1 MRTPKFLY
9 FDLGNVLLNFD
20 HRQACRQMGQV
31 AGVEADTVWD
41 VVFAGDLELRYEAGE
56 VNDREFYEIFCRQTG
71 SQPDFDALLLA
82 GSEIFTANTSMI
94 PVVAALDAA
103 RYRLG
108 ILSNTCPGH
117 WNYCSDG
124 RYGLIRQAFSV
135 YALSYE
141 LGACKPAA
149 KIFAGAARLAG
160 VPSDEIF
167 FVDDV
172 AGHVAGARAAGYDA
186 VQYTTT
192 PALVADLRARGLEFN
207 Y

>member
-1 MRTPKFLY
+1 MPIRFIY

-20 HRQACRQMGQV
+20 HHLACRQMGAV
-31 AGVEADTVWD
+31 AGVPAEKVWE
-41 VVFAGDLELRYEAGE
+41 VVFEGDLELRYEAGE
-56 VNDREFYEIFCRQTG
+56 VSDREFYDIFCQQTDTRC
-71 SQPDFDALLLA
+71 DFDALLHA
-82 GSEIFTANTSMI
+82 GSEIFTPNLSI
-94 PVVAALDAA
+94 FPVVASLHAVG
-103 RYRLG
+103 YRLG

-117 WNYCSDG
+117 WTYCHSG
-124 RYGLIRQAFSV
+124 RYALITSAFDV

-149 KIFAGAARLAG
+149 KIFEGAARLAG
-160 VPSDEIF
+160 VAPEEIF

-172 AGHVAGARAAGYDA
+172 AKHVAAARAAGFDA

-192 PALVADLRARGLEFN
+192 PALAADLRKRGIAFN